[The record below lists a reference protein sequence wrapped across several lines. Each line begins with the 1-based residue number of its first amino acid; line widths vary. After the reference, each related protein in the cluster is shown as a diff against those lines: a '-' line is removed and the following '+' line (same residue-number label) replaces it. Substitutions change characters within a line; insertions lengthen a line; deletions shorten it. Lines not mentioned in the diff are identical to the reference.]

1 MRKALEQL
9 AIVIPNTIELTIC
22 LLMEGV
28 IYRVC
33 PVHANSDLPTSIQ
46 STVPSK
52 FMVVI
57 EVLAALV
64 DISAV
69 TGVVEEILW

>member
-1 MRKALEQL
+1 M
-9 AIVIPNTIELTIC
+9 
-22 LLMEGV
+22 
-28 IYRVC
+28 YRVC